1 MGISIAGRGRGILA
15 VLIQLAVKEL
25 LEALELVLKAY

>member
-1 MGISIAGRGRGILA
+1 MGIGMAGRKRGTCC
-15 VLIQLAVKEL
+15 LIQLAVKEL

>member
-1 MGISIAGRGRGILA
+1 MGISIAGRKRDTCC
-15 VLIQLAVKEL
+15 LIQLAVKEL